1 MKIDNNVL
9 LFQTVGDK
17 NLYYGYVNYLLQYT
31 ADYKSIPYGSGNL
44 YKSGCGF
51 FSVCQYYQLVTGK
64 NLTLDDIKIISDKDN
79 SISDVN
85 DTNYTWLIKIGGILG
100 LDISEN
106 KNSNIDT
113 ISEAL
118 TNNKSVVFW

>member
-1 MKIDNNVL
+1 M
-9 LFQTVGDK
+9 
-17 NLYYGYVNYLLQYT
+17 
-31 ADYKSIPYGSGNL
+31 
-44 YKSGCGF
+44 
-51 FSVCQYYQLVTGK
+51 
-64 NLTLDDIKIISDKDN
+64 DDIKIISDKVN
-79 SISDVN
+79 SISGVN

-113 ISEAL
+113 ITEAL